1 MTPNLAENIRTF
13 RKDRRLT
20 QEQLAEVMGVTTGAV
35 HKWEIGASV
44 PDLGMIME
52 LADFFDVS
60 VDVLVGY
67 RMKDNRIEA
76 TVRRLAEYCKT
87 LDPEALTEAEK
98 ALKKYPNSFDI
109 VDGCASVYLVYAI
122 GNENKDLVHRA
133 LELLERALELIRG
146 NTDPRRSEVTIY
158 GKMSDAYLLLGDS
171 GKAIELLKKHNVCGV
186 FSDNIGIWLALYEK
200 KYGEAEQFLSEAL
213 INSASDLLDAIY
225 GFYAIYC
232 HRHDYDSALEI
243 LTLAQVIIQK
253 LTGSGKT
260 DYFTKSMASMNIM
273 FANVRLLKGNTE
285 EAAAALEEAAA
296 LVKRFDTAPD
306 YSLHSLRFV
315 GDMEEAS
322 MHDIMGK
329 TAGETAQTLI
339 GILDNKIL
347 TKMWEKIYGNKQ

>member
-13 RKDRRLT
+13 RKERKLT
-20 QEQLAEVMGVTTGAV
+20 QEQLAEVVGVTTGAV

-44 PDLGMIME
+44 PELGMIME
-52 LADFFDVS
+52 LADLFDVS

-122 GNENKDLVHRA
+122 GNENKELVHRA
-133 LELLERALELIRG
+133 LELLERALELLSG
-146 NTDPRRSEVTIY
+146 NTDPRRNEASIY
-158 GKMSDAYLLLGDS
+158 GKMSDAYLMLGDS
-171 GKAIELLKKHNVCGV
+171 NKAIELLKKHNVCGV
-186 FSDNIGIWLALYEK
+186 FSGNIGIWLAMYEK

-213 INSASDLLDAIY
+213 INSASDLLSAIY

-232 HRHDYDSALEI
+232 HRRDYDSALEI
-243 LTLAQVIIQK
+243 LTLAQVVIQK

-296 LVKRFDTAPD
+296 LVERFDSSPD

-329 TAGETAQTLI
+329 TAGETAHTLI
-339 GILDNKIL
+339 GMLDNKKL
-347 TKMWEKIYGNKQ
+347 TKMWEKIYGKKQ